1 MLHGS
6 AAQRLERKMA
16 FILLLFCLCCAVPFP
31 AYALDESQVD
41 FEIKFLLDS
50 DQVLTDEHLLTDDF
64 RALIGAGTEYRSIDV
79 IYLET
84 EGRDFLN
91 EGWVNRIRWKEGKKK
106 IERSYKKRYP
116 LSGEDAED
124 VRAALAQAEA
134 DGFTFSDKAYSAQID
149 WGFSKMTLSVE
160 TEASGKYKDYHS
172 LSQFSTADAIDF
184 FQSAMPDEERDWG
197 ENRLGAA
204 MLAQARKVGPL
215 QYRRIKGSWEGTEAD
230 VEIWPMKDGY
240 ITELS
245 FKVKGLAAA
254 SALRERMMALLE
266 EKGLLL
272 HEDSL
277 KTQMILDD
285 YLGTK
290 PQGQD
295 LSARSP

>member
-1 MLHGS
+1 MLHGFV
-6 AAQRLERKMA
+6 AQRIKRTMA
-16 FILLLFCLCCAVPFP
+16 FILLSFCLCCAVPFP
-31 AYALDESQVD
+31 AYALDERQVD

-50 DQVLTDEHLLTDDF
+50 DKVLTDEHLLTDDF
-64 RALIGAGTEYRSIDV
+64 RALIGAGTDYRSIDV

-91 EGWVNRIRWKEGKKK
+91 EGWVNRIRWKENKKK
-106 IERSYKKRYP
+106 IECTCKKRYS
-116 LSGEDAED
+116 LSGEDAAAIR
-124 VRAALAQAEA
+124 VALAQAEA

-215 QYRRIKGSWEGTEAD
+215 QYWRLKGSREGTEVD
-230 VEIWPMKDGY
+230 VDICPMKDGY

-266 EKGLLL
+266 EKGLLM

-290 PQGQD
+290 PQGQG

>member
-64 RALIGAGTEYRSIDV
+64 RALIGAGTDYRSIDV

-84 EGRDFLN
+84 EGCDFLN

-106 IERSYKKRYP
+106 IECTCKKRYP
-116 LSGEDAED
+116 LSGEDAAAIR
-124 VRAALAQAEA
+124 VALAQAEA
-134 DGFTFSDKAYSAQID
+134 DGFVFSDTAYSAQID
-149 WGFSKMTLSVE
+149 WGFSKMTLSAE
-160 TEASGKYKDYHS
+160 KEASGKHKDYHS
-172 LSQFSTADAIDF
+172 LSQFSTADAIKF
-184 FQSAMPDEERDWG
+184 FEKTMPDEERDWG

-215 QYRRIKGSWEGTEAD
+215 QYWRLKGSWEGTEVD
-230 VEIWPMKDGY
+230 VDICPMKDGY